1 MGCHGN
7 KDTIVQK
14 KCFCKNASNYVLEK
28 TPFAVSKC
36 FDGGDSKKFNCS
48 FHPNRICKKYFTEQ
62 IQLSKSLDKWKLY
75 SYF

>member
-28 TPFAVSKC
+28 TAFAVSKC
-36 FDGGDSKKFNCS
+36 FDGDDSKNFNCS
-48 FHPNRICKKYFTEQ
+48 VSSKYGWNWAVDETDPNHVIIWRN
-62 IQLSKSLDKWKLY
+62 
-75 SYF
+75 